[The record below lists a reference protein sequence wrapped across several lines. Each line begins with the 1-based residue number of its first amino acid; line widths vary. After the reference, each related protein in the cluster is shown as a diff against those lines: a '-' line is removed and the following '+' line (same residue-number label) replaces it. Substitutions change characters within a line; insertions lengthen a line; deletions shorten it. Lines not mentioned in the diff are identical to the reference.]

1 MVSFLGCCLEMF
13 LAQLF
18 SVDLTELL
26 LVLELSIPR
35 TMLVRLLV
43 SLVLYP
49 TLTRQYIYSLVRTDS
64 WTQGRLTI

>member
-1 MVSFLGCCLEMF
+1 MF